1 MSNLLKAKNS
11 LFIIIIVIIIIHY
24 HYYYLMSYLPKIK
37 NLLFIIIII
46 IIIVYI
52 LKALMSFCQSNSV
65 HYVTTCEC
73 MGEMPSGSSTCC
85 YNHFKIVSRYLLVRV
100 IQQLGRVLHHLVVC
114 QVFLHLSCW
123 VCLTQCLYSI
133 PVSVDTT
140 SMISRAG
147 WDFYTDTQ
155 TWSTHHGGYFLWIFQ
170 EWVDTLVFF
179 LPEIR
184 YC

>member
-1 MSNLLKAKNS
+1 MYHFISNLLKAKNS

-46 IIIVYI
+46 VYI
-52 LKALMSFCQSNSV
+52 LKASMSFCQSNSV

-73 MGEMPSGSSTCC
+73 MGEMPCGSSTCC
-85 YNHFKIVSRYLLVRV
+85 YNHFKTVSRYLLAKV

-147 WDFYTDTQ
+147 
-155 TWSTHHGGYFLWIFQ
+155 
-170 EWVDTLVFF
+170 
-179 LPEIR
+179 
-184 YC
+184 